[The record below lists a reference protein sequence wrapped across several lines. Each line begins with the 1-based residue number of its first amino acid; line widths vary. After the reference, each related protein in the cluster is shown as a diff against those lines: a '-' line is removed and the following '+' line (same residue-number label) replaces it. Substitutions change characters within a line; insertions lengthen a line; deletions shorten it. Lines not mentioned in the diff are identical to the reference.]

1 MNYTTSEFKNTV
13 QGIKSRLGEAENQ
26 ISELEDKVEKNTQKE
41 HEKEKRFRKNEN
53 VLRELQENMK

>member
-26 ISELEDKVEKNTQKE
+26 ISELEDKVEKNTQISR
-41 HEKEKRFRKNEN
+41 KEKRLRKNE
-53 VLRELQENMK
+53 EG